1 MMMMMLQSRLRR
13 ANLRVISM
21 SLDML
26 LQILWTLKGLATEIA
41 LMRLERHMHTNVRGD
56 VVALDSGSIAR
67 PPLAS
72 QVQVIGTLATDM
84 ALANVFL

>member
-1 MMMMMLQSRLRR
+1 MLQSRLGR
-13 ANLRVISM
+13 ADLRVISM
-21 SLDML
+21 SLDMF
-26 LQILWTLKGLATEIA
+26 LQILGALKGLSTEIA

>member
-1 MMMMMLQSRLRR
+1 MMLQSRLRR

-56 VVALDSGSIAR
+56 VVAFDSGSIAR